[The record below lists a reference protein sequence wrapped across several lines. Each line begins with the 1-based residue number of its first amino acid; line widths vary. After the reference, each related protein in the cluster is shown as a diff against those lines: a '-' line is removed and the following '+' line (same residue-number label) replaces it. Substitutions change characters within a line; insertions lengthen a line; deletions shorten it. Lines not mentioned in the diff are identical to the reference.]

1 MVQWLGLQAFIGRK
15 PGSIPG
21 HGAKIPQA
29 KTKKWRERKD
39 PPQERCTELR
49 MGRKR
54 RGIQGRNKPPQDPI
68 LGQGLC
74 LRAPQSLSFSP
85 EVGVIILVL

>member
-29 KTKKWRERKD
+29 KTKKRRERKD
-39 PPQERCTELR
+39 PP
-49 MGRKR
+49 R
-54 RGIQGRNKPPQDPI
+54 RDAQN
-68 LGQGLC
+68 
-74 LRAPQSLSFSP
+74 
-85 EVGVIILVL
+85 